1 MREEYSVVELCQ
13 ALAVSS
19 SGYYQWRTGKVG
31 THQLHNQRLVAE
43 IQRVHADR
51 HTRCYGSPRM
61 SVELNERGFCCS
73 VNRVA
78 RLMKQNGLKA
88 RRGRSYR
95 PKTTQQDPQKL
106 PAPNRLAQ
114 AADPT
119 GPGQILVSD
128 ITYIATRQGWLYLAV
143 VMDLFGR
150 VIQGY
155 KIAESLASSL
165 VVSALRQTNNRV
177 GSFHKA
183 LFHSDRGCQYTS
195 QQVRGEL
202 TNLGWIQSMSA
213 LGYCYDNAECES
225 FFASL
230 KSECFPQNGVFES
243 KQQARM
249 VIFDYLETF
258 YNKRRR
264 HSSLGY
270 LSPEAFLKK
279 HFQNQNHNLK
289 IR

>member
-1 MREEYSVVELCQ
+1 
-13 ALAVSS
+13 
-19 SGYYQWRTGKVG
+19 
-31 THQLHNQRLVAE
+31 
-43 IQRVHADR
+43 
-51 HTRCYGSPRM
+51 
-61 SVELNERGFCCS
+61 
-73 VNRVA
+73 
-78 RLMKQNGLKA
+78 MKQNGLKA

-95 PKTTQQDPQKL
+95 PKTTQQDRQKL
-106 PAPNRLAQ
+106 PAPNRLAE

-195 QQVRGEL
+195 QQVRQEL
-202 TNLGWIQSMSA
+202 TNLDWVQSMSA
-213 LGYCYDNAECES
+213 LGYCYDNAICES

-230 KSECFPQNGVFES
+230 KSECFPQNGVFET

-249 VIFDYLETF
+249 AIFDYLETF

>member
-1 MREEYSVVELCQ
+1 MVELCQ
-13 ALAVSS
+13 ALAVSK
-19 SGYYQWRTGKVG
+19 SGYYQWRSAKVG
-31 THQLHNQRLVAE
+31 VRRRQNQLLVAE
-43 IQRVHADR
+43 IKRIHSDR

-61 SVELNERGFCCS
+61 TVELNQRGIKCS

-78 RLMKQNGLKA
+78 RLMKQNVLKA
-88 RRGRSYR
+88 CRGRSYR
-95 PKTTQQDPQKL
+95 PKTTRHDPHSL
-106 PAPNRLAQ
+106 PAPNRLAE

-119 GPGQILVSD
+119 GPGQIMVSD
-128 ITYIATRQGWLYLAV
+128 ITYIPTQQGFLYLAV

-150 VIQGY
+150 VIHGY
-155 KIAESLASSL
+155 KMAESLASSL
-165 VVSALRQTNNRV
+165 VASALHQTRNRV
-177 GSFHKA
+177 GGFHKA

-195 QQVRGEL
+195 HQVREQL
-202 TNLGWIQSMSA
+202 NDFGWIQSMSA
-213 LGYCYDNAECES
+213 VGYCYDNAACES

-230 KSECFPQNGVFES
+230 KSECFPPNGVFES

-249 VIFDYLETF
+249 AIFDYLETF

-279 HFQNQNHNLK
+279 HFQNQHRNLT
-289 IR
+289 